1 MENIA
6 YTHAALSYEAEE
18 NIEIIPFLFDVN
30 FFCEISRKNNS
41 SFTAINFLSI
51 SLILF
56 FLSSVGQALAVE
68 KYGSKNASV
77 TTIQKCLKQLG
88 YLNSSATGYYGTI
101 TKNAVIKFQKD
112 NGLAIDGIVG
122 SNTQKFL
129 QSECSSQQSTT
140 NQTNVLQL
148 GSRNQAVEKLQQDLK
163 QLNYF
168 VGNPSGYFGPITKDA
183 VASFQKDQSLTV
195 DGIAGSRT
203 LSAIQNIFAKGL
215 QDNVGGENFSL
226 SLGSRGAEVA
236 SLQKRL
242 QRLNYFK
249 GKITGY
255 FGPYTKD
262 VVTQFQKD
270 KKLTVDG
277 IVGVGTQKAIDKA
290 IQASKPVKTIS
301 NSKILPLT
309 IGSCNNGNCP
319 TLRFGNKNRYVK
331 YLQTRL
337 GHWGSFKSSPNG
349 NYDSKTVEAVKRF
362 QRASGLS
369 ADGVV
374 GPQTWIKIE
383 NLETKKPKPEKSSEC
398 NKPVL
403 QRGDKGECV
412 TKLQKRLQKLGYF
425 KDNLTSYFG
434 NSTWEAVKQFQ
445 LNNELAPNGIVDSQ
459 TWKVLEK
466 DNSNYVVLVPVTSPY
481 TLDEVR
487 RFVPDAFIRD
497 TKLGKFVQAG
507 EFQKSE
513 GAQQYSRYFL
523 RERGFNARVVAKD
536 KL

>member
-18 NIEIIPFLFDVN
+18 NVEIVPFLFDVN
-30 FFCEISRKNNS
+30 FFRGINRKKTS
-41 SFTAINFLSI
+41 SFTAINLLSI

-68 KYGSKNASV
+68 KYGTKGASV

-88 YLNSSATGYYGTI
+88 YLNSSATGFYGSI
-101 TKNAVIKFQKD
+101 TKNSVIKFQKD
-112 NGLAIDGIVG
+112 NGLATDGIVG
-122 SNTQKFL
+122 RNTQKFI
-129 QSECSSQQSTT
+129 QSECSSKQSTT
-140 NQTNVLQL
+140 NQTDTLQL
-148 GSRNQAVEKLQQDLK
+148 GSRNQAVKKLQQDLK
-163 QLNYF
+163 HLNYF
-168 VGNPSGYFGPITKDA
+168 AGNPSGYFGPITKDA
-183 VASFQKDQSLTV
+183 VASFQKDKSLTV

-203 LSAIQNIFAKGL
+203 LSVLQNSLAKGL

-226 SLGSRGAEVA
+226 RLGSRGAEVT

-270 KKLTVDG
+270 KKLTIDG

-290 IQASKPVKTIS
+290 IQALKPVKTIS

-309 IGSCNNGNCP
+309 IGSCSNGNCP

-337 GHWGSFKSSPNG
+337 RHWGSFKSNANG
-349 NYDSKTVEAVKRF
+349 NYDSKTLEAVKRF
-362 QRASGLS
+362 QRATGLS
-369 ADGVV
+369 PDGAV
-374 GPQTWIKIE
+374 GPQTWQKIE
-383 NLETKKPKPEKSSEC
+383 NPRTGKREPDKSAKC

-412 TKLQKRLQKLGYF
+412 TKLQTRLQNLGYF
-425 KDNLTSYFG
+425 KGNLTSYFG

-459 TWKVLEK
+459 TWKELEK
-466 DNSNYVVLVPVTSPY
+466 DNNNYVVLVPVTSPY

-487 RFVPDAFIRD
+487 RFVPDAFIKD

-507 EFQKSE
+507 EFQYIE
-513 GAQQYSRYFL
+513 GAEEYSRYFL
-523 RERGFNARVVAKD
+523 RERGFNARVVAEN